1 MPNLPESEA
10 EPSSLIIECSTEPFL
25 ISGAPPQYWRKLR
38 KTLTPALPEFRP
50 NERAK
55 IRGEPVALNRV
66 RGGLLL
72 SLAAE
77 DCCWCLA
84 ARRFPWVR
92 KMMDEALEA
101 KEKEGK
107 EKEAESNSTP
117 DPLPEEGSASS
128 PSFSLDALD

>member
-1 MPNLPESEA
+1 MMPREPEA
-10 EPSSLIIECSTEPFL
+10 EPSSVIVPCSPNLIC
-25 ISGAPPQYWRKLR
+25 GAPPQYWRELR
-38 KTLTPALPEFRP
+38 NVLSPALPGFRP
-50 NERAK
+50 GAYWRDLRAK
-55 IRGEPVALNRV
+55 IRGEPVALNPQ
-66 RGGLLL
+66 
-72 SLAAE
+72 AAE

-128 PSFSLDALD
+128 PSFSLDELD

>member
-1 MPNLPESEA
+1 MPANDA
-10 EPSSLIIECSTEPFL
+10 EPPR
-25 ISGAPPQYWRKLR
+25 YWQELR
-38 KTLTPALPEFRP
+38 NLLTPALPGFRP
-50 NERAK
+50 NVRAK
-55 IRGEPVALNRV
+55 IRGEPVALNPQ
-66 RGGLLL
+66 
-72 SLAAE
+72 AAE

-117 DPLPEEGSASS
+117 DPLPEPEEGSASS